1 MTERDREELE
11 ALAAAGALDAL
22 DDEER
27 AVLEGARAADPEL
40 DRSATA
46 YDEAAAVLGAA
57 AEPVAPPPAMR
68 DALLAR
74 IAQTPQVSPEATAA
88 APEAEPARATDAPE
102 HTTRPAVAAP
112 VETSEAHAP
121 EPPAGPA
128 ADRARRRW
136 GVRTAAVVASVAA
149 AAALL
154 VGGIALGGGFA
165 GTQET
170 PEQVVAEISA
180 APDAQR
186 QSVRLDDGATATLV
200 WSDEQDRS
208 ALLVDELPA
217 LGDDETYEA
226 WVITEAGISA
236 AGLFDAG
243 ADGLTV
249 HLIDG
254 APAGATIGVTV
265 EPAGGSDQPTTDPII
280 AIPTA

>member
-27 AVLEGARAADPEL
+27 AALEAARAADRGL

-46 YDEAAAVLGAA
+46 YGEAAAVLGAA

-74 IAQTPQVSPEATAA
+74 IAQTPQVAPDAVAAGPEPAVAPQQA
-88 APEAEPARATDAPE
+88 DAPESTDAPRQTD
-102 HTTRPAVAAP
+102 TTEQA
-112 VETSEAHAP
+112 
-121 EPPAGPA
+121 PPAPADGPA
-128 ADRARRRW
+128 TERARRRW
-136 GVRTAAVVASVAA
+136 GVRAAAVAASAAA

-226 WVITEAGISA
+226 WVITEAGIQA

-243 ADGLTV
+243 ADGVTV

-254 APAGATIGVTV
+254 TPAGATIGVTV